1 MFKKK
6 FFLSLVVVFL
16 FSVYLPGQEGKPES
30 QPKPEERAVEQKTLT
45 EIEKL
50 LNALKDKKAE
60 LRIEA
65 VNALGKIGNEQAI
78 KILTEVI
85 KTDLDTKVRLAVV
98 DVLTNIGKEMVIPPL
113 AEATKDKDTT
123 VRINAVKSLIRI
135 GGKSSAPF
143 ISEVL

>member
-113 AEATKDKDTT
+113 AEATKDKDTA